1 MSFYKLSNLVFIIIT
16 SFFLFNCSNI
26 TFDKIDNKKND
37 SINLIKLKKPSTRI
51 EQIFNQTF
59 YSKMANSDLKSKYKL
74 NYEIKSSSSSTL
86 SVKGRASTFNNNEME
101 INYSLQK
108 ISDKQNISS
117 GTIKVNALSGT
128 ISSYYTQE
136 KSSQFA
142 SERLSKLLAQKVFQ
156 KIQIYFYEKKIDEN
170 IN

>member
-1 MSFYKLSNLVFIIIT
+1 
-16 SFFLFNCSNI
+16 
-26 TFDKIDNKKND
+26 
-37 SINLIKLKKPSTRI
+37 
-51 EQIFNQTF
+51 
-59 YSKMANSDLKSKYKL
+59 
-74 NYEIKSSSSSTL
+74 
-86 SVKGRASTFNNNEME
+86 ME

>member
-74 NYEIKSSSSSTL
+74 NYEIKSS
-86 SVKGRASTFNNNEME
+86 
-101 INYSLQK
+101 LQK